1 MNSFLRKISSQEN
14 INGELNKILNHK
26 NFANAYIFSGPE
38 KLGKKETAL
47 NFITEIMNFN
57 NSNLVTKKRLIE
69 NNHPDFL
76 LVEPSYLINGKLI
89 TNTEIDTNSINKI
102 KALIRVDQVRKIRI
116 FLSRKSIESDR
127 KFILINDAH
136 LLNESASNCLLKTLE
151 EPSNGLF
158 ILLTTDIN
166 LLLETIKSR
175 CQQIRFHPFS
185 NEKLITEFQ
194 NLTHDIDNTIIETLV
209 NISNGSPGQL
219 HKNIKFWKALSDN
232 IKKEI
237 TYPPQEF
244 IKALLLAKAITDELD
259 LILQKFILNYMQYCW
274 WRDSNNSISI
284 NILEEI
290 QTNLKNNISPRL
302 SWEAGLLKI
311 VINNK

>member
-1 MNSFLRKISSQEN
+1 MSSLLRKISSHEN
-14 INGELNKILNHK
+14 INGALNKILDHK

-47 NFITEIMNFN
+47 KFITAIMNLN
-57 NSNLVTKKRLIE
+57 NSNLITEKRLVE

-89 TNTEIDTNSINKI
+89 TNTEIDTNSIKRN
-102 KALIRVDQVRKIRI
+102 KALIRVDQVRNIRI
-116 FLSRKSIESDR
+116 FLSRKSIQSDR

-151 EPSNGLF
+151 EPTNGLF
-158 ILLTTDIN
+158 ILLTTNIN

-175 CQQIRFHPFS
+175 CQQIRFHPCS
-185 NEKLITEFQ
+185 NKKLINEFQ
-194 NLTHDIDNTIIETLV
+194 NLFHDMDNTIIETLV

-219 HKNIKFWKALSDN
+219 HKNIKYWKAISEN

-244 IKALLLAKAITDELD
+244 IKALFLAKAITDELD
-259 LILQKFILNYMQYCW
+259 LVLQKFILNYMQYCW
-274 WRDSNNSISI
+274 WRDSHDSINI